1 MLGSGVA
8 LARDFLITNC
18 HVVQS
23 GSTLKVSRG
32 AEHWT
37 ARLVQAAPDHDLCGL
52 RPSGLTLQPVE
63 VRLSSKLATGEH
75 VYAIGSPEGLE
86 LTFSEGVISALRD
99 SHGVRL
105 IQTSAPTSPGSSGGG
120 LFDAQGNLVGITTFQ
135 FKEGQSLNFA
145 LPGEWAKALIDAS
158 AEASRKSP
166 SPRNDTELE
175 STAWLRIGQ
184 EAEKSENYDL
194 AVRSFQ
200 KSADLKQG
208 DAFQGWFELGEIWV
222 KGWNV
227 LSTVSHSLDAYKH
240 WLCSTVSDGRACE
253 EYLSGEVLP
262 GDWKEGLKSIDS
274 SKQIA
279 LETAMADFEN
289 SIELKP
295 DYADAW
301 DELSRVHFIRKE
313 YVQAISAE
321 SEATRVAPGDYR
333 YWESLGISYATTK
346 SYSKAIE
353 AYQQAEKLA
362 PNDMK
367 STILYFMGITY
378 AEKGDREQVMRI
390 YQKLKAVDP
399 NSETT
404 AGFFRDYVL
413 PESTRTHSG
422 KASH

>member
-8 LARDFLITNC
+8 LARNLLITNC

-23 GSTLKVSRG
+23 GSALIVSRG
-32 AEHWT
+32 KEHWPG
-37 ARLVQAAPDHDLCGL
+37 RLVQAAPDHDLCGI

-63 VRLSSKLATGEH
+63 VRLSSKLATGER

-99 SHGVRL
+99 SEGVRL

-145 LPGEWAKALIDAS
+145 LPGEWAKALVDAS
-158 AEASRKSP
+158 AEASRTSS

-184 EAEKSENYDL
+184 GAEKSENYDL

-253 EYLSGEVLP
+253 EYLSGGVLS

-274 SKQIA
+274 SKQKA

-301 DELSRVHFIRKE
+301 NELSRVHFIRKE
-313 YVQAISAE
+313 YVQAVSAE
-321 SEATRVAPGDYR
+321 TEATRLAPSEYR
-333 YWESLGISYATTK
+333 YWQYLGWGYVKTK

-353 AYQQAEKLA
+353 ALRQAEKLA

-367 STILYFMGITY
+367 SSELEFLGDAY
-378 AEKGDREQVMRI
+378 AKTGDREQVMRI
-390 YQKLKAVDP
+390 YQELKAMDP
-399 NSETT
+399 EG
-404 AGFFRDYVL
+404 AKGFFRDYIL
-413 PESTRTHSG
+413 PESTGTRPD
-422 KASH
+422 KVSH